1 MRIAA
6 TKTDTASPV
15 PQSPIAKQA
24 VWPGMQLA
32 QQASDYWMDACQRSV
47 LFLDVIR
54 QRGNNYFERDGEK
67 LLPTDATEP
76 PPSCSSMLGTLDARH
91 KAGHDD

>member
-32 QQASDYWMDACQRSV
+32 QQASDYW
-47 LFLDVIR
+47 
-54 QRGNNYFERDGEK
+54 
-67 LLPTDATEP
+67 LLILIVSPLTSGCEQVAT
-76 PPSCSSMLGTLDARH
+76 RR
-91 KAGHDD
+91 